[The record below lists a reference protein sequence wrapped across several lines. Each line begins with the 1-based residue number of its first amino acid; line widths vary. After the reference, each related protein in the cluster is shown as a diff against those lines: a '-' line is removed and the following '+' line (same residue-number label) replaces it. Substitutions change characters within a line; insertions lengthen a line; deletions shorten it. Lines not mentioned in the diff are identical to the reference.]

1 MPHLNLPITKG
12 GDMERI
18 THWLAWSLIFLLVL
32 FAGLNWS
39 VLTAQTP
46 LDLLVAKM
54 EAPMGLI
61 LLGLTALFV
70 ALFFIATLYSRIA
83 YLLEARNLSKELR
96 TAQELARNAEAS
108 RLESLQQVILS
119 EFRLLHERINTLEKA
134 ELPLVKLP

>member
-1 MPHLNLPITKG
+1 
-12 GDMERI
+12 MERI

-39 VLTAQTP
+39 VLTALTP

-96 TAQELARNAEAS
+96 AAQELARNAEAS

-119 EFRLLHERINTLEKA
+119 EFRLLHERINTLDKA